1 MFMDN
6 QTVAQIA
13 PSGAFFVTNSLSCG
27 NPLLSNQQFDVLCG
41 AFGLTEEDDQ
51 TVYIGRRNVEGGG
64 RQQDLRHTSFRG
76 VFGVRGDINETWRYD
91 LSGQYSEVSMENT
104 YLNDFGSNKIALALD
119 AIEDEDGNIVCR
131 SGPPC
136 VPWNIFTEGAVTPE
150 QTEYL
155 QLPLFARGTTDQKVF
170 TGFVAGSLGDYGVK
184 LPSATNGVEVV
195 LGAEYRKESLNF
207 NPDEGFRL
215 GLGAGQGGAT
225 LPVNGS
231 FDVTEFFLETS
242 IPLIEGAAMAEEVTL
257 DLGYRY
263 SDYSTGQT
271 TDTYGIRGG
280 WAINQDVKL
289 RASFQRAVRAANIRE
304 LFQAQGLNLFDMAVD
319 PCGGSSPLRSL
330 EDCARTGVTAAQY
343 GNIANSP
350 AGQYNFLQGGNPDVA
365 PEEADTY
372 SVGVVWSPSFVED
385 LTLSVDWYSIEI
397 EQGIGNLTPEFIL
410 NECLDGNAAQ
420 CANVRRGNAG
430 DLWIGSNVD
439 TAGQVVALLDN
450 LAIEKVEGFDIV
462 ADYAV
467 TLGDM
472 GTLTLSNTMSIVD
485 KWDQQE
491 LASAPVEDCKGVWG
505 GVCGFPNPD
514 FRNNLRVTW
523 LTPWDVTASVL
534 WRHMGEVE
542 DLNGNLDLPS
552 YNYLDVA
559 GVWDVLENT
568 SLRAG
573 INNVLDKEPP
583 IAGNAAGPSIGGNGN
598 TFPGVYDAL
607 GRYMYVG
614 VTVSF

>member
-1 MFMDN
+1 VVLEGVFYQADLWLDGAYLGDAEGYFFPHSYDITALSRLGDDHVLAVEVDCRPPSDLTAKRAVTGVFQHWDCLDPDDN
-6 QTVAQIA
+6 PGGVWRPVHIESTGPVR
-13 PSGAFFVTNSLSCG
+13 VDRLR
-27 NPLLSNQQFDVLCG
+27 VLCRD
-41 AFGLTEEDDQ
+41 ASPDNAHVRLHARFDSDTSRPV
-51 TVYIGRRNVEGGG
+51 TIVTRVEG
-64 RQQDLRHTSFRG
+64 H
-76 VFGVRGDINETWRYD
+76 
-91 LSGQYSEVSMENT
+91 
-104 YLNDFGSNKIALALD
+104 
-119 AIEDEDGNIVCR
+119 
-131 SGPPC
+131 
-136 VPWNIFTEGAVTPE
+136 
-150 QTEYL
+150 
-155 QLPLFARGTTDQKVF
+155 
-170 TGFVAGSLGDYGVK
+170 
-184 LPSATNGVEVV
+184 
-195 LGAEYRKESLNF
+195 
-207 NPDEGFRL
+207 
-215 GLGAGQGGAT
+215 
-225 LPVNGS
+225 
-231 FDVTEFFLETS
+231 
-242 IPLIEGAAMAEEVTL
+242 
-257 DLGYRY
+257 
-263 SDYSTGQT
+263 
-271 TDTYGIRGG
+271 
-280 WAINQDVKL
+280 
-289 RASFQRAVRAANIRE
+289 
-304 LFQAQGLNLFDMAVD
+304 
-319 PCGGSSPLRSL
+319 
-330 EDCARTGVTAAQY
+330 
-343 GNIANSP
+343 
-350 AGQYNFLQGGNPDVA
+350 
-365 PEEADTY
+365 
-372 SVGVVWSPSFVED
+372 
-385 LTLSVDWYSIEI
+385 
-397 EQGIGNLTPEFIL
+397 
-410 NECLDGNAAQ
+410 
-420 CANVRRGNAG
+420 
-430 DLWIGSNVD
+430 
-439 TAGQVVALLDN
+439 
-450 LAIEKVEGFDIV
+450 IV

>member
-1 MFMDN
+1 
-6 QTVAQIA
+6 
-13 PSGAFFVTNSLSCG
+13 
-27 NPLLSNQQFDVLCG
+27 
-41 AFGLTEEDDQ
+41 
-51 TVYIGRRNVEGGG
+51 
-64 RQQDLRHTSFRG
+64 
-76 VFGVRGDINETWRYD
+76 
-91 LSGQYSEVSMENT
+91 
-104 YLNDFGSNKIALALD
+104 
-119 AIEDEDGNIVCR
+119 
-131 SGPPC
+131 
-136 VPWNIFTEGAVTPE
+136 
-150 QTEYL
+150 
-155 QLPLFARGTTDQKVF
+155 
-170 TGFVAGSLGDYGVK
+170 
-184 LPSATNGVEVV
+184 
-195 LGAEYRKESLNF
+195 
-207 NPDEGFRL
+207 
-215 GLGAGQGGAT
+215 
-225 LPVNGS
+225 
-231 FDVTEFFLETS
+231 
-242 IPLIEGAAMAEEVTL
+242 
-257 DLGYRY
+257 
-263 SDYSTGQT
+263 
-271 TDTYGIRGG
+271 
-280 WAINQDVKL
+280 
-289 RASFQRAVRAANIRE
+289 
-304 LFQAQGLNLFDMAVD
+304 VD

-350 AGQYNFLQGGNPDVA
+350 AGQYNFLQGGNPNVA

-372 SVGVVWSPSFVED
+372 SLGIVWSPSFVED